1 MGWILRSSFCASIP
15 LSSQWLGSFTCTLK
29 CHRKKGYQ
37 RNIYD
42 ISYVTNHARV
52 SFIFSSLHSLRLFS
66 LPCHYSPNLSVLLYP
81 SIDNT
86 QPFCRPT
93 TIRAWSSLYFSPIL
107 VGWAF
112 TVLNLEPKYA
122 PFACRMRILTP
133 PPGQNHHPTGK
144 RDGNVW
150 FLRLWV
156 KSGNGIFLKSRGH
169 EPRPHPI

>member
-1 MGWILRSSFCASIP
+1 MF
-15 LSSQWLGSFTCTLK
+15 
-29 CHRKKGYQ
+29 YQ

-93 TIRAWSSLYFSPIL
+93 TIRAWSSLYFIIHYSI
-107 VGWAF
+107 VFG
-112 TVLNLEPKYA
+112 KYA
-122 PFACRMRILTP
+122 TLYFSSEWSAILSCRFFFNFDFIISLISIHNFHFKIP
-133 PPGQNHHPTGK
+133 SFYQNI
-144 RDGNVW
+144 D
-150 FLRLWV
+150 
-156 KSGNGIFLKSRGH
+156 
-169 EPRPHPI
+169 